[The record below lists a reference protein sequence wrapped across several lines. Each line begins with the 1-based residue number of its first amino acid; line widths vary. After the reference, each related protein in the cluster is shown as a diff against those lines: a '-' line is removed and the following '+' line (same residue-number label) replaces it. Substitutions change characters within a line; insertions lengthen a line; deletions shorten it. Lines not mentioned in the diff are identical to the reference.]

1 MPGGCLI
8 INAVASTSLHDPQT
22 GQRLIR
28 VTRRILVP
36 GVHTA
41 PGFGVAFFAPEG
53 TVRTTLADASRVVAR
68 FFVTPFKAFPMIR
81 DGFLMPALR
90 CDGRG
95 LTVTAPGGDPP
106 KLLDMQLGEIGATVP
121 IPWPLGSVGNPGPD
135 YVPPKSRKAKGKES

>member
-1 MPGGCLI
+1 
-8 INAVASTSLHDPQT
+8 VS
-22 GQRLIR
+22 GQKLIR

-53 TVRTTLADASRVVAR
+53 TVRTTLGAASRVVCR
-68 FFVTPFKAFPMIR
+68 FFVTPFKAFPVVR
-81 DGFLMPALR
+81 DGFVIPALR

-106 KLLDMQLGEIGATVP
+106 RVLDMRLGEVGATIP
-121 IPWPLGSVGNPGPD
+121 IPWPEGSVGNPGPD
-135 YVPPKSRKAKGKES
+135 YVPPKERKREKGKSESKGKTS